1 MKNNYKKKMVVDLEL
16 LEQSVVTRIADLEWM
31 IEWGDDRPDQT
42 DTDASLSDRRKA
54 YDKLKYIRKDIA
66 NLKKDIIDG
75 EA

>member
-16 LEQSVVTRIADLEWM
+16 LEHSVVTRIADLEWM

-42 DTDASLSDRRKA
+42 DTEASLSDRRKA

>member
-1 MKNNYKKKMVVDLEL
+1 MKIKHKKKMIVDLEL

-42 DTDASLSDRRKA
+42 DVEASLSDRRKA

-66 NLKKDIIDG
+66 ILRKEVIDC
-75 EA
+75 E